1 MLDRHFARIWDE
13 QMSPPWR
20 RQYRR
25 RTGRPNYRLIR
36 YADNFI
42 VLVHG
47 TEFEAEDLESQIS
60 LLLAE
65 RLKMTL
71 SDETHIND
79 GFMFLGFRIQAK
91 TRAGGRREVL
101 TVPPKNAL
109 GSVMHK
115 IKTLTK
121 RGTISLS
128 DGKLDHSCHCWEHFD
143 VRMLYPQG
151 RSAPM

>member
-1 MLDRHFARIWDE
+1 MANVYLSVLDRHFARIWDE

-20 RQYRR
+20 RQHSR

-36 YADNFI
+36 YPDNFV

-47 TEFEAEDLESQIS
+47 TESEAEDLKSQIS

-71 SDETHIND
+71 SDEKTHIND
-79 GFMFLGFRIQAK
+79 GFIFLGFHIQVK
-91 TRAGGRREVL
+91 TRGGGRRVVL
-101 TVPPKNAL
+101 TIPSKNAL
-109 GSVMHK
+109 ASVMHK

-121 RGTISLS
+121 RGTT
-128 DGKLDHSCHCWEHFD
+128 F
-143 VRMLYPQG
+143 
-151 RSAPM
+151 AA